1 MVGKLVLTFEDLQT
15 IFTQI
20 EAILNSRPLMPL
32 TNDVNDLSA
41 LTPGHFLVGHSL
53 NLIPDTDFTKIPENR
68 LKQFDVLKSTIQSFW
83 KRWSGEY
90 LQNLQLRTKWKNE
103 DDQLKQGT
111 LVVISDE
118 NLPPLFWKLG
128 RIVELYPSSD
138 GICRTAKLLT
148 LNGETRAVQKL
159 AVLPLDC

>member
-68 LKQFDVLKSTIQSFW
+68 LKQFDVLKSTIQSF
-83 KRWSGEY
+83 
-90 LQNLQLRTKWKNE
+90 
-103 DDQLKQGT
+103 
-111 LVVISDE
+111 
-118 NLPPLFWKLG
+118 
-128 RIVELYPSSD
+128 
-138 GICRTAKLLT
+138 
-148 LNGETRAVQKL
+148 
-159 AVLPLDC
+159 